1 MDDLLKA
8 RKMKMTN
15 LSLGDLYCDVNSPL
29 SEVKV
34 MFKYYYW
41 VIEVNVGVV
50 LHMPSYAYNEV
61 KNVCTIFKKRGGGTL
76 WERCWDAS
84 FNQHKMF
91 NVWNV
96 IKSISQ
102 KMRSRSV
109 FKRDIDN
116 AFIWN
121 KCPLACII
129 YTITGFIPF
138 QKSPVSL
145 AFHVEELCH
154 DSFLFHSM
162 KFLVYSESPQYII

>member
-61 KNVCTIFKKRGGGTL
+61 KNVCTIF
-76 WERCWDAS
+76 
-84 FNQHKMF
+84 
-91 NVWNV
+91 
-96 IKSISQ
+96 
-102 KMRSRSV
+102 
-109 FKRDIDN
+109 
-116 AFIWN
+116 
-121 KCPLACII
+121 
-129 YTITGFIPF
+129 
-138 QKSPVSL
+138 
-145 AFHVEELCH
+145 
-154 DSFLFHSM
+154 
-162 KFLVYSESPQYII
+162 